1 MHCIKTCTSITESSS
16 SLEMPHLSSSESE
29 ESFKLLRGRV
39 GATAR
44 DKDRASRRE
53 KVRSK
58 KKASCLTLLA
68 IKPSRWKV
76 NGHLVRFFVQP
87 VTTLNTLPH
96 LQESCITHTVN
107 GRFITRNIKRKVFFC
122 CSSPVDNQTV
132 YIFVATSICTC
143 KCWNDINLTTL
154 L

>member
-53 KVRSK
+53 KVEVEK
-58 KKASCLTLLA
+58 EGQLPDAPCDKA
-68 IKPSRWKV
+68 
-76 NGHLVRFFVQP
+76 
-87 VTTLNTLPH
+87 
-96 LQESCITHTVN
+96 
-107 GRFITRNIKRKVFFC
+107 
-122 CSSPVDNQTV
+122 
-132 YIFVATSICTC
+132 
-143 KCWNDINLTTL
+143 
-154 L
+154 